1 MRKIINTDL
10 TLDVSN
16 GVSRREFENF
26 NKSFLELL
34 EQHAQ
39 RENSLDIIKLNV
51 GNASVE
57 VVHQF
62 ISGLTSML
70 DKYDFDKNVIFMPV
84 GEALPIKDITISRV
98 VVEEVNNV
106 EENNREGKTET
117 T

>member
-10 TLDVSN
+10 TLDVSKR
-16 GVSRREFENF
+16 VSRNEFENL
-26 NKSFLELL
+26 NKSVFELL

-39 RENSLDIIKLNV
+39 RENSIDIIKVNV
-51 GNASVE
+51 GNASVD

-70 DKYDFDKNVIFMPV
+70 NKYDFDKNVIFMPV
-84 GEALPIKDITISRV
+84 REALPIKDIKISRV

-106 EENNREGKTET
+106 EENNRKGKTET

>member
-1 MRKIINTDL
+1 MRKLINTDL
-10 TLDVSN
+10 TLDVSKC
-16 GVSRREFENF
+16 VSRSEFENF
-26 NKSFLELL
+26 NKSFFELL

-39 RENSLDIIKLNV
+39 RENSMDIIKLNV
-51 GNASVE
+51 GNASVK

-70 DKYDFDKNVIFMPV
+70 DKYDFDKNIIFIPV
-84 GEALPIKDITISRV
+84 GESLPIKDINISRV